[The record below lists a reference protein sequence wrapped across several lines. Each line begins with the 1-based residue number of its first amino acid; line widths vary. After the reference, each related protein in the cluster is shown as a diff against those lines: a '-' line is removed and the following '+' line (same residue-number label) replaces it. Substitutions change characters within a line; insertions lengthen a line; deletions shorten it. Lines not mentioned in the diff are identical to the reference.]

1 MTGFWAGLLHPVLT
15 PTHAM
20 AVLAL
25 ALLIGRQRW
34 HRTAAIVYA
43 AAVMAGLGFITLGTG
58 LLVMKG
64 EGLLA
69 ASAATGLLVAL
80 DWPLPRW
87 PGGLLAGATG
97 FALALDSPPEAISLR
112 EANLTLVGTAIG
124 ATVVLTGL
132 LQVTS
137 RLTQGWSRVGA
148 RILGSWIAASA
159 ALVLTLVLVR

>member
-1 MTGFWAGLLHPVLT
+1 MTAFWAGLLHPVLI

-20 AVLAL
+20 AVLGL

-34 HRTAAIVYA
+34 GRTGTTIYA
-43 AAVMAGLGFITLGTG
+43 ATVPTGLGAIAIGHVP
-58 LLVMKG
+58 LLAG

-69 ASAATGLLVAL
+69 ASAVSGLLVAL
-80 DWPLPRW
+80 DRPLPRW
-87 PGGLLAGATG
+87 LVALLAGATG

-124 ATVVLTGL
+124 ATVLLIGLVL
-132 LQVTS
+132 VTS
-137 RLTQGWSRVGA
+137 RPMQGWPRIGV

-159 ALVLTLVLVR
+159 ILVSTLYLAR